1 MGADKFLYRDL
12 SYKIVGAINN
22 VRNTYDSG

>member
-12 SYKIVGAINN
+12 SYKSVGAINN
-22 VRNTYDSG
+22 VRNTYGSG